1 MSTITLDTTPT
12 FTRQAV
18 GLIAA
23 GLLLLAAGAL
33 LATWQPVTLPLG
45 LVGLGVSGLA
55 LLSPCLFQQEEA
67 GETLFCLTLAS
78 LITLA
83 GIQLLA

>member
-1 MSTITLDTTPT
+1 MSTITLEALPAHA
-12 FTRQAV
+12 RQAG
-18 GLIAA
+18 GLVVA

-78 LITLA
+78 LITLV